1 MLQKALCAAVVVAL
15 GVSLATAEELRGSIK
30 KVQKGKITVAMKFDK
45 ETKKFT
51 EEKTLKVAK
60 NVKVVKAKFN
70 KETMKVEAGDELEGG
85 LKNKRFT
92 EIGERGIFATI
103 VTNDDGLV
111 TEIRIFEFR
120 KKKSKD

>member
-1 MLQKALCAAVVVAL
+1 MLRKLLCAAIVVAL
-15 GVSLATAEELRGSIK
+15 GVSLATAEEIRGVIK
-30 KVQKGKITVAMKFDK
+30 KVQKGKITVGTKFDK

-51 EEKTLKVAK
+51 EEKVYTVAK
-60 NVKVVKAKFN
+60 GVKVVKAKFN
-70 KETMKVEAGDELEGG
+70 KEEKKIEAGEEIEGG

-103 VTNDDGLV
+103 ITNDDGQV
-111 TEIRIFEFR
+111 TEIRVFEFR